1 MLSFIAKPE
10 QKKVLSV
17 NFAKQHIHLTPPET
31 FFPITSVDVKF
42 IKILLDYSRKDV

>member
-10 QKKVLSV
+10 QKKVLGV

-31 FFPITSVDVKF
+31 FFPIISVKF